1 MLIFNVDFF
10 GIIMDKSIIRASINY
25 FIFITMVITLYL
37 FLMQDRPLLFLI
49 DTKEHHQTIR
59 FYDENSVNTKKG
71 YEIEIIR

>member
-1 MLIFNVDFF
+1 MLIFNVDNF
-10 GIIMDKSIIRASINY
+10 GIIRDKSIIRASINY

-49 DTKEHHQTIR
+49 DAKENHQTIR
-59 FYDENSVNTKKG
+59 FYDENPVNTKKG